1 MIQRFMPRAASVDA
15 GAARARPA
23 GIRRAATPL
32 VALVAAI
39 ALADLAF
46 ALVPAPVAGP
56 HRGGQS

>member
-1 MIQRFMPRAASVDA
+1 
-15 GAARARPA
+15 
-23 GIRRAATPL
+23 L